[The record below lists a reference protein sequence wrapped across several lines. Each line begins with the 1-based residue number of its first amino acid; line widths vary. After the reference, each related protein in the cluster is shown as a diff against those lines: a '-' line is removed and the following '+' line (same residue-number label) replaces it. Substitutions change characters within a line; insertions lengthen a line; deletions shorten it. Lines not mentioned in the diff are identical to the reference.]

1 MAEILT
7 TVEFPVLT
15 ENFVNSTLVA
25 SNHEIFANGL
35 SANNK
40 ILGSYDEINNIE
52 LRDRVTQRAAEL
64 IVASGCEFDFIAP
77 VPTGAVGWAYSIIRS
92 LKITN
97 VPVLL
102 FEKEKGEKRKFQT
115 TSFSDLQIE
124 WLKERYEK
132 PRGIVIDDVT
142 SDGGTNE
149 AMADFLTDKGL
160 GISLVFSLLYRGEL
174 SRLLES
180 DRKYKRAYLMAKH
193 IPYSIDWKERK
204 DSGLIVPLRTKVTAA

>member
-7 TVEFPVLT
+7 TVDFPVLT
-15 ENFVNSTLVA
+15 DNFVNSTLVE
-25 SNHEIFANGL
+25 SDHETFANGL

-40 ILGSYDEINNIE
+40 INGSYDEINNIE

-64 IVASGCEFDFIAP
+64 IAASSCELDFIAP

-92 LKITN
+92 LKLKT

-102 FEKEKGEKRKFQT
+102 LDKEKGVKRKFQT
-115 TSFSDLQIE
+115 TPFSDLQIE
-124 WLKERYEK
+124 WLKGRYK
-132 PRGIVIDDVT
+132 NARGIVIDDVT

-149 AMADFLTDKGL
+149 AMADFLTDNGL
-160 GISLVFSLLYRGEL
+160 GVSLVFSLLYRGEL

-180 DRKYKRAYLMAKH
+180 DRKYKRAYLIAKH
-193 IPYSIDWKERK
+193 IPYSIDWGERK
-204 DSGLIVPLRTKVTAA
+204 GSGLIVPMRA

>member
-15 ENFVNSTLVA
+15 DNFVNSTLVESDHEMFA
-25 SNHEIFANGL
+25 SGL

-40 ILGSYDEINNIE
+40 VLGSFEEMSNIE
-52 LRDRVTQRAAEL
+52 LRDRVAERAAEL

-92 LKITN
+92 LKLST

-102 FEKEKGEKRKFQT
+102 VEKDKGEKRNFQT
-115 TSFSDLQIE
+115 TPFSDLQIE
-124 WLKERYEK
+124 WLEDRYEK

-149 AMADFLTDKGL
+149 AMADFLVENGL
-160 GISLVFSLLYRGEL
+160 GVSLVLSLLYRGKI
-174 SRLLES
+174 SRLRES
-180 DRKYKRAYLMAKH
+180 DRKYKRAYLMARH
-193 IPYSIDWKERK
+193 IPFAIDWKERK
-204 DSGLIVPLRTKVTAA
+204 NSGLIVPMRTGVVTQ